1 MSGQEG
7 MRGWTRGI
15 LQGDGYAYY
24 LSCNDGLGCVYRVNL
39 LNCILYCEVYC
50 MLIYLNCMLIYLN
63 KGTKNLKHLEVNHAK
78 NMQSF
83 YT

>member
-1 MSGQEG
+1 M
-7 MRGWTRGI
+7 MVW
-15 LQGDGYAYY
+15 D
-24 LSCNDGLGCVYRVNL
+24 VYRVNL

-83 YT
+83 LHIKVYIMQNI